1 MEVYG
6 DNCSTR

>member
-6 DNCSTR
+6 DNCCTR